1 MYKGIAASCG
11 IGIGEVLRVRC
22 QDLSYEPHKI
32 DNIPQEINRF
42 KSAVEKFS
50 ENTSRKADRLEK
62 GIGEKEAQIIRGHI
76 MMIQDPFMQSEIEN
90 LIQGGE
96 CAEKAL
102 DTVCDMFVKIFTSS
116 GDELT
121 EQRATDVEDI
131 RTGVLSVLL
140 GREEPNVGVCKPGT
154 VIVVHDL
161 TPSTTAGIVKEN
173 IAAIVTETG
182 GFTSHSAILARALE
196 IPAVLGVGDILS
208 AVKDGEKIIADGSCG
223 VVILNPTSEQTAK
236 YNEEREK
243 FFAEKQALKEFIG
256 KQTVTA
262 DGAGVELCCNIGSP
276 ADMRNV
282 VDCDGDGIGLFRTEF
297 LFMDSGSLPS
307 EEEQFEVYSNVAKAM
322 KGRPVIIR
330 TLDIGGDKP
339 MPYLGLEKE
348 ENPFMGFRAV
358 RYCLSRPD
366 VYKTQLRAL
375 LRASAYGDIRIM
387 VPLVT
392 AVEEMRAVKSLISEL
407 ETELDG
413 KGIEYNKDIK
423 VGAMAE
429 TAAAGVVADLLA
441 EECDFF
447 SIGTN
452 DLIGY
457 TMCADR
463 GNTKVSYLYSAYNP
477 AVLRMIKNIIEQ
489 GKKAGIP
496 VGMCGE
502 AAADPLLIP
511 MLIAFGLDEYSVSPN
526 SVLQTR
532 KAISLWS
539 KEEAVALAD
548 NVMRLKTE
556 KEVKSMLS
564 DNAKIK

>member
-1 MYKGIAASCG
+1 MYKGIAASGG
-11 IGIGEVLRVRC
+11 IGIGEVLRIC
-22 QDLSYEPHKI
+22 SQDLSYEPHKI
-32 DNIPQEINRF
+32 DDIPQEITRF
-42 KSAVEKFS
+42 KSAVERFS
-50 ENTSRKADRLEK
+50 SLTEKKAVQLEK
-62 GIGEKEAQIIRGHI
+62 SVGEKEAQIIRGHI
-76 MMIQDPFMQSEIEN
+76 LMIQDPFMQSEIEK
-90 LIQGGE
+90 LIQNGE

-102 DTVCDMFVKIFTSS
+102 DTVCDMFVNMFTSS

-121 EQRATDVEDI
+121 MQRATDVEDI
-131 RTGVLSVLL
+131 RAGMLSVLL
-140 GREEPNVGVCKPGT
+140 GREEADISDCKPGT

-161 TPSTTAGIVKEN
+161 TPSMTAGIVKEN

-196 IPAVLGVGDILS
+196 IPAVLSLSGVLS
-208 AVKDGEKIIADGSCG
+208 EVKDGEKIIADGSSG
-223 VVILNPTSEQTAK
+223 VVILNPTDEQTAQ
-236 YNEEREK
+236 YNDKREK
-243 FFAEKQALKEFIG
+243 FLAEKQALKAFVG
-256 KQTVTA
+256 KKTVTP
-262 DGAGVELCCNIGSP
+262 DGAQVELCCNIGKP
-276 ADMRNV
+276 ADTHNV
-282 VDCDGDGIGLFRTEF
+282 IDCDGEGVGLFRTEF
-297 LFMDSGSLPS
+297 LFMDSDSLPS
-307 EEEQFEVYSNVAKAM
+307 EEEQFEAYCKVAKAM
-322 KGRPVIIR
+322 KGKPVIIR
-330 TLDIGGDKP
+330 TLDIGGDKDV
-339 MPYLGLEKE
+339 PYLGLEKE

-366 VYKTQLRAL
+366 VYKPQLRAL

-392 AVEEMRAVKSLISEL
+392 TVDEMRAVKSLINEL
-407 ETELDG
+407 KTELDSEG
-413 KGIEYNKDIK
+413 TAYNKNIK

-452 DLIGY
+452 DLTGY
-457 TMCADR
+457 TMCVDR
-463 GNTKVSYLYSAYNP
+463 GNAQVAYLYSAYNP

-511 MLIAFGLDEYSVSPN
+511 MLIAFGLDEYSVSPT

-532 KAISLWS
+532 KTISLWS
-539 KEEAVALAD
+539 REEACALAD
-548 NVMRLKTE
+548 KVMSLKTE
-556 KEVKSMLS
+556 KEVKAMLAE
-564 DNAKIK
+564 NAKA